1 MATIPGISSIAH
13 LEENVATA
21 AVRLSLEQVAG

>member
-13 LEENVATA
+13 VEETVATA

>member
-1 MATIPGISSIAH
+1 VNH

-21 AVRLSLEQVAG
+21 AIRVDDGKMRELGKLAKSA